1 MIGRLWRGAT
11 KPEDAEAYQRF
22 LAEDLLPGLREIDGF
37 QGAYVLTRETAEEVE
52 FVTLTLFDSLDAV
65 REFAGPQPE
74 RPVIEPEAK
83 RLLARVGERVEH
95 LDVAIAL

>member
-1 MIGRLWRGAT
+1 MCLPARRLR
-11 KPEDAEAYQRF
+11 RSSSS
-22 LAEDLLPGLREIDGF
+22 RS
-37 QGAYVLTRETAEEVE
+37 
-52 FVTLTLFDSLDAV
+52 TLFDSLDAV